1 MHPYGINEKA
11 RDYDSGL
18 SGCQTPQTANQA
30 MGIPVEPYRR
40 PSLREEAEKNVG
52 YHRDQADKH
61 DRAVAFFRDN
71 PAFDEFIQ
79 LIRSGAIQI

>member
-1 MHPYGINEKA
+1 MHAFGYRVEEAQK
-11 RDYDSGL
+11 DSQMYAGEAC
-18 SGCQTPQTANQA
+18 SKQA
-30 MGIPVEPYRR
+30 TMGIPAEPYR
-40 PSLREEAEKNVG
+40 PPTLREQAEKSVG

>member
-11 RDYDSGL
+11 RDDDSGFG
-18 SGCQTPQTANQA
+18 GCAVPPPTNQDIGMA
-30 MGIPVEPYRR
+30 PDSYRR
-40 PSLREEAEKNVG
+40 PSLREEAEKSVG
-52 YHRDQADKH
+52 YHREQADKH
-61 DRAVAFFRDN
+61 DRAVAFFREN